1 MAWPPSAHFY
11 LRMGATL
18 LFLCLIVV
26 AAALASGLVL
36 TILFG
41 MVYVV
46 VTFQLPPVWMLS
58 WILGGTTVSVLGLVA
73 WEERNAPDH
82 TVAATGATR
91 VETEAYPTL
100 VATVR
105 TLCQHAN
112 APVPTLYVA
121 PTETPLSLVTGF
133 SPRTARLVVSEGLLD
148 SLPESELEAV
158 LAHEIAH
165 LKNRDVAVMT
175 AATLPIAAA
184 QRVVTLLTG
193 HTQGVEYGQPSR
205 ASYAD
210 ALLTLGLIAVPPLWL
225 SGHLLWAS
233 FSRLREFA
241 ADSGAVS
248 ITGNPAALAAALRR
262 IDDEV
267 ATRPTTDFR
276 RVEISAFAIIEPD
289 RDDPVGLFPPVGRP
303 LTNLFT
309 THPPTSAR
317 VERLREATRRLET
330 QHGSGK

>member
-1 MAWPPSAHFY
+1 
-11 LRMGATL
+11 MGATL

-26 AAALASGLVL
+26 VAALACGLVL
-36 TILFG
+36 TVLFG
-41 MVYVV
+41 MIYVI
-46 VTFQLPPVWMLS
+46 VTFQLPTVQLLS
-58 WILGGTTVSVLGLVA
+58 WVLGGSAVCVLGIVA
-73 WEERNAPDH
+73 WEERNAPAH

-91 VETEAYPTL
+91 VEQEAYPTL
-100 VATVR
+100 LATVR

-112 APVPTLYVA
+112 APVPTLYVT

-133 SPRTARLVVSEGLLD
+133 SPRAARLVVSEGLLD
-148 SLPESELEAV
+148 SLAEAELEAV

-184 QRVVTLLTG
+184 QRVVTLLTS
-193 HTQGVEYGQPSR
+193 HSQGVKYGQPSR

-225 SGHLLWAS
+225 SGHVLWAS

-241 ADSGAVS
+241 ADRGAVAT
-248 ITGNPAALAAALRR
+248 TGNPPALAAALRH

-267 ATRPTTDFR
+267 ASRPTTDFR
-276 RVEISAFAIIEPD
+276 RVDISAFAIIESN

-303 LTNLFT
+303 LTNVFT
-309 THPPTSAR
+309 THPPTAAR
-317 VERLREATRRLET
+317 IERLREATRRMEP
-330 QHGSGK
+330 QNDPGD